1 MAYTDTRI
9 GDESP
14 HTPSVGAGV
23 SEREKRLSGV
33 QSREILAGHLDRL
46 LIQLDRPEAAVDTTS
61 ARETLM
67 DLSADIVSR
76 TSIFRNSDYR
86 WLLDRLTGVYGQGF
100 GRRVQEP
107 LVATAAAYGQVIETI
122 SNACP
127 DQDYREAVGQLFCY
141 MSRLFRN
148 REDSWKLV
156 YRHIL
161 AIPDAVAAKQLLN
174 RALFVEIREWAEA
187 GVDNLFSIRRDLYE
201 RIAAQTTRI
210 EDLDRRILDLT
221 RGLRHHRRA
230 TAASA
235 GSNVIDLQEVR
246 DKRLITTL
254 EHERRGL
261 MEDREGEKAVVALV
275 ESDIRE
281 FEEMLRSTR
290 RAYFVR
296 TV

>member
-1 MAYTDTRI
+1 MLT
-9 GDESP
+9 G
-14 HTPSVGAGV
+14 G
-23 SEREKRLSGV
+23 

-46 LIQLDRPEAAVDTTS
+46 LIQLDRPEAAVDTS
-61 ARETLM
+61 LARETLM

-76 TSIFRNSDYR
+76 TSIFRSSDYR
-86 WLLDRLTGVYGQGF
+86 WILDRLTCVYGRGF

-127 DQDYREAVGQLFCY
+127 EQDYREAVGQLFCY

-174 RALFVEIREWAEA
+174 GALFVEIQEWAEA

-201 RIAAQTTRI
+201 RIATLTTRI
-210 EDLDRRILDLT
+210 EDLDRRILDLV
-221 RGLRHHRRA
+221 RGAQRPRRMK
-230 TAASA
+230 TGFV
-235 GSNVIDLQEVR
+235 GSNVIDLQEAR
-246 DKRLITTL
+246 DKRLIVTL
-254 EHERRGL
+254 ERERLGL
-261 MEDREGEKAVVALV
+261 MEAREGEESVVAFV

-296 TV
+296 PV